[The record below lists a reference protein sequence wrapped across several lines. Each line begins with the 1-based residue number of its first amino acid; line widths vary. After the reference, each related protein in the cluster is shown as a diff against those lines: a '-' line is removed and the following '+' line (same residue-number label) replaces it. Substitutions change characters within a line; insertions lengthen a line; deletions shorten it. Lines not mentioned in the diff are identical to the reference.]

1 MTDDQTTR
9 YNRKWRV
16 RRQTVMMCPMG
27 TTTGE
32 WSALNEPSAW
42 EGRCLRCGRAAE
54 LDDRITGCHRC
65 AAAGFGVPIVPTRAG
80 GPAPRKPGVV
90 SAGLGAMWRWA
101 SLLVPV
107 GEPVSL
113 GEGGTPLTELTG
125 IGLPGRVLLKD
136 ERANPTGSF
145 KDRLASA
152 AVSWSRHRGATTVA
166 VASSG
171 NAGISAA
178 AYAGAA
184 GLRCVVLSTPGLPD
198 PTRAAL
204 TALGARLLLTDTGAQ
219 RQAALRTGVQR
230 LGWFPLTNYLDPP
243 VSSHPVGVH
252 AYRTIAYEIAEAMD
266 WQVPDWVAVP
276 VSRGDGL
283 FGVWAGFAELAELG
297 WTRAVPRMLAVER
310 FPSLTAALAQQLE
323 QPLPVAGD
331 SPAQARSIS
340 NRQGT
345 VMALQT
351 LRRSAGTAI
360 SCDDEQMWSAW
371 RRLATRGIL
380 LELASAAALHGAT
393 ELASRGELK
402 DSATVVLLGTAAP
415 YSQGT
420 LGPIDE
426 GVRLADPTDP
436 TTLETLTAQT

>member
-1 MTDDQTTR
+1 
-9 YNRKWRV
+9 
-16 RRQTVMMCPMG
+16 MCPMG
-27 TTTGE
+27 TTTGG
-32 WSALNEPSAW
+32 WSALNEPLAW
-42 EGRCLRCGRAAE
+42 EGRCLRCGRSTE
-54 LDDRITGCHRC
+54 IDDRITGCDRC
-65 AAAGFGVPIVPTRAG
+65 AASGLGVPIVPTRAS
-80 GPAPRKPGVV
+80 GPVPRKPGPVPV
-90 SAGLGAMWRWA
+90 GLGAMWRWA

-107 GEPVSL
+107 SRPVSL

-125 IGLPGRVLLKD
+125 LGLPGRVLLKD

-152 AVSWSRHRGATTVA
+152 AVSWSQHCGATTVA
-166 VASSG
+166 AASSG

-178 AYAGAA
+178 AYAVAA
-184 GLRCVVLSTPGLPD
+184 GLRCVVLSTPALPD

-204 TALGARLLLTDTGAQ
+204 TALGARLLLADASAQ
-219 RQAALRTGVQR
+219 RWTALRTGVEH
-230 LGWFPLTNYLDPP
+230 LGWFPLTNYRNPP

-266 WQVPDWVAVP
+266 WQTPDWVVIP

-283 FGVWAGFAELAELG
+283 FGVWAGFAELVALG

-310 FPSLTAALAQQLE
+310 FPSLTSALTRHLE
-323 QPLPVAGD
+323 QPLPVADD
-331 SPAQARSIS
+331 SPTQALSIGD
-340 NRQGT
+340 RQGT
-345 VMALQT
+345 AMALQT

-393 ELASRGELK
+393 ELAAQGELT
-402 DSATVVLLGTAAP
+402 DRTTVVLLATAAP
-415 YSQGT
+415 YAQATFST
-420 LGPIDE
+420 IHK
-426 GVRLADPTDP
+426 GVPLTDP
-436 TTLETLTAQT
+436 ANPAIPS